1 MINLKSLLVLP
12 LLITLLI
19 PINATAEKQ
28 DSLSEAI
35 NTAGM
40 QRMLSQ
46 RIVKAY
52 LFHGMGVRSDKA
64 HSQLAESLSLFK
76 KNHAYLKRSISN
88 AEIQDMLAFLDLM
101 LNQYSNIVSK
111 PYNQSGGA
119 EALDLSETIL
129 ESSNAIVKKLE
140 SMSKFKKEKII
151 NISGRQRMLSQRIA
165 KFYIAY
171 QAGFRDENTV
181 TQLKNA
187 VKEFEDAHKT
197 LTESKQNTAEIS
209 SMISR
214 VGMLWK
220 LVSKF
225 FLDVEKGGLPVS
237 VLTITDQILKS
248 MNEVTLAYVDTKAGK
263 AAI

>member
-1 MINLKSLLVLP
+1 MNDLKKQIFLL
-12 LLITLLI
+12 LLIVLLL
-19 PINATAEKQ
+19 PFNTYAERQ
-28 DSLSEAI
+28 ADLSSAI

-52 LFHGMGVRSDKA
+52 LFLGMGVRTDK
-64 HSQLAESLSLFK
+64 SRGQLEESLKFFK
-76 KNHAYLKRSISN
+76 KNHAYLKRSISD
-88 AEIQDMLAFLDLM
+88 AEVQDMLAFLEQMLDL
-101 LNQYSNIVSK
+101 YASIVSK
-111 PYNQSGGA
+111 PYDKKGGV

-165 KFYIAY
+165 KYYIAY
-171 QAGFRDENTV
+171 QAGFKDENTV
-181 TQLKNA
+181 TQLKLA
-187 VKEFEDAHKT
+187 VKEFEKSHKT
-197 LTESKQNTAEIS
+197 LVQSKQNTSQIT
-209 SMISR
+209 SMLSR

-237 VLTITDQILKS
+237 VLSITDQILKS
-248 MNEVTLAYVDTKAGK
+248 MDEITRAYVNTRIKN
-263 AAI
+263 